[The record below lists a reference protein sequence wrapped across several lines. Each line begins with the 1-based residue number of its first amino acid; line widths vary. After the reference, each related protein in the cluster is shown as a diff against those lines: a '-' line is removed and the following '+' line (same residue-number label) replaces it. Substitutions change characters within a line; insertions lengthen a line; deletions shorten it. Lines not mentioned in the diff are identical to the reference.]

1 MNNTYCKHVRTYV
14 RTTSHSHTVTHTV
27 TQQGQMPTNYTMSH
41 LQMPNCAHKHPAALL
56 CNSLR
61 GGNQLKVTEPKLG
74 SGRFPCLTRG
84 GFNCTLGSSM
94 REYAPM
100 EGRWLG
106 YIRNCQMHRSSLTY
120 NAILF
125 VCSLI
130 KFCIFTG

>member
-1 MNNTYCKHVRTYV
+1 MYIRMCVQP
-14 RTTSHSHTVTHTV
+14 HTV
-27 TQQGQMPTNYTMSH
+27 TQSLTQSHSKDKCQPIIRTMSH
-41 LQMPNCAHKHPAALL
+41 VQMPNCAHKHPAALL